1 MLVAMGCYVLN
12 DVFVKLAAQSLP
24 PGQVLAVRGAFATFF
39 VLALARG
46 TRAGWRSAL
55 QPIVGVRCG
64 LEITTALSSVVAL
77 SLAPLATVS
86 TLMMTAPLMIAATAM
101 ALRWEPWHGGR
112 LLATAAGFAGV
123 LLVIQPS
130 ARSEVPAAGLACA
143 LLCAASLAA
152 RDLVTRRIPV
162 TVPSAVIAVATT
174 LAVCLAGLL
183 LGLVERWAPL
193 TRHELGM
200 LAAAA
205 GCAALGNY
213 ALIVASAVGIRDL
226 GRRAAPRSR
235 RRRGPDRRGR
245 CLHHP
250 GGAPSVSEPPG
261 LSPAA
266 RRPPTT
272 DLPQNG
278 SLRGRSP
285 QKTKARSASPINFDS
300 VPGVRHQAVMR
311 PHSAR

>member
-1 MLVAMGCYVLN
+1 MASAQANRRGILLMLVAMGCYVLN

-24 PGQVLAVRGAFATFF
+24 PGQVLAVRGAFATLF

-46 TRAGWRSAL
+46 TRAGWRTAL
-55 QPIVGVRCG
+55 RPIVGVRCG

-101 ALRWEPWHGGR
+101 ALRWESWHGGR

-123 LLVIQPS
+123 LLVIRPS

-152 RDLVTRRIPV
+152 RDLVTRRIPA
-162 TVPSAVIAVATT
+162 TVPSSIIAVATT

-213 ALIVASAVGIRDL
+213 ALIVGCRGVDLSVVTPFRYSLIVWALLLGYAIWGDMPRPEAAVGVIL
-226 GRRAAPRSR
+226 IVAA
-235 RRRGPDRRGR
+235 
-245 CLHHP
+245 
-250 GGAPSVSEPPG
+250 GAFTVW
-261 LSPAA
+261 AA
-266 RRPPTT
+266 RRP
-272 DLPQNG
+272 
-278 SLRGRSP
+278 
-285 QKTKARSASPINFDS
+285 
-300 VPGVRHQAVMR
+300 
-311 PHSAR
+311 

>member
-1 MLVAMGCYVLN
+1 MPSAQANRRGILLMLVAMGCYVLN

-24 PGQVLAVRGAFATFF
+24 PGQVLAVRGAFAALF
-39 VLALARG
+39 VLAIVQG
-46 TRAGWRSAL
+46 TRVDWRTAL
-55 QPIVGVRCG
+55 RPLVGVRCG
-64 LEITTALSSVVAL
+64 LEITTALTSVVAL

-101 ALRWEPWHGGR
+101 VLRWEPWRGGR

-130 ARSEVPAAGLACA
+130 ARPDVPAAGLACA

-152 RDLVTRRIPV
+152 RDLVTRRLPATIP
-162 TVPSAVIAVATT
+162 SSVIAVATT

-193 TRHELGM
+193 TQHELGV

-213 ALIVASAVGIRDL
+213 ALIVACRGVDL
-226 GRRAAPRSR
+226 SVVTPFRYSLIVWALLLGYAIWGDIPRPQAAL
-235 RRRGPDRRGR
+235 GVV
-245 CLHHP
+245 LIVAA
-250 GGAPSVSEPPG
+250 GAFTVWS
-261 LSPAA
+261 A
-266 RRPPTT
+266 RRP
-272 DLPQNG
+272 
-278 SLRGRSP
+278 
-285 QKTKARSASPINFDS
+285 
-300 VPGVRHQAVMR
+300 
-311 PHSAR
+311 

>member
-1 MLVAMGCYVLN
+1 MASAQANRRGIMLMLVAMGCYVLN

-24 PGQVLAVRGAFATFF
+24 PGQVLAVRGAFATLF
-39 VLALARG
+39 VLAIVQG
-46 TRAGWRSAL
+46 TRADWRTAL
-55 QPIVGVRCG
+55 RPLVGVRCG
-64 LEITTALSSVVAL
+64 LEITTALTSVVAL

-101 ALRWEPWHGGR
+101 VLRWEPWRGGR

-130 ARSEVPAAGLACA
+130 ARPDVPAAGLACA

-152 RDLVTRRIPV
+152 RDLVTRRLPATIP
-162 TVPSAVIAVATT
+162 SSVIAVATT

-213 ALIVASAVGIRDL
+213 ALIVACRGVDLSVVTPFRYSLIVWALLLGYAIWGDMPRPEAAAGVILIVAAGAFTIR
-226 GRRAAPRSR
+226 
-235 RRRGPDRRGR
+235 
-245 CLHHP
+245 
-250 GGAPSVSEPPG
+250 
-261 LSPAA
+261 AA
-266 RRPPTT
+266 RRP
-272 DLPQNG
+272 
-278 SLRGRSP
+278 
-285 QKTKARSASPINFDS
+285 
-300 VPGVRHQAVMR
+300 
-311 PHSAR
+311 

>member
-24 PGQVLAVRGAFATFF
+24 PGQVLAVRGAFATLF

-46 TRAGWRSAL
+46 TRAGWRTAL
-55 QPIVGVRCG
+55 RPIVGVRCG

-130 ARSEVPAAGLACA
+130 ARSEIPAVGLACA

-152 RDLVTRRIPV
+152 RDLVTRRIPA
-162 TVPSAVIAVATT
+162 TVPSSIIAVATT
-174 LAVCLAGLL
+174 PAVCLAGLL

-213 ALIVASAVGIRDL
+213 ALIVACRGVDLSVVTPFRYSLIVWALLLGYAIWGDMPRPEAAAGVILIVAAGAFTIR
-226 GRRAAPRSR
+226 
-235 RRRGPDRRGR
+235 
-245 CLHHP
+245 
-250 GGAPSVSEPPG
+250 
-261 LSPAA
+261 AA
-266 RRPPTT
+266 RRP
-272 DLPQNG
+272 
-278 SLRGRSP
+278 
-285 QKTKARSASPINFDS
+285 
-300 VPGVRHQAVMR
+300 
-311 PHSAR
+311 

>member
-1 MLVAMGCYVLN
+1 MASAQANRHGILLMLVAMGCYVLN
-12 DVFVKLAAQSLP
+12 DVFVKLTAQSLP
-24 PGQVLAVRGAFATFF
+24 PGQVLAVRGAFATLF
-39 VLALARG
+39 VLALTRTTRG
-46 TRAGWRSAL
+46 GWRTAL
-55 QPIVGVRCG
+55 RPIFGVRCG

-152 RDLVTRRIPV
+152 RDLVTRRIPA
-162 TVPSAVIAVATT
+162 TVPSSIIAVATT

-213 ALIVASAVGIRDL
+213 ALIVACRGVDLSVVTPFRYSLIVWALLLGYAIWGDMPRPEAAAGVVLIVAAGAFTIR
-226 GRRAAPRSR
+226 
-235 RRRGPDRRGR
+235 
-245 CLHHP
+245 
-250 GGAPSVSEPPG
+250 
-261 LSPAA
+261 AA
-266 RRPPTT
+266 RRP
-272 DLPQNG
+272 
-278 SLRGRSP
+278 
-285 QKTKARSASPINFDS
+285 
-300 VPGVRHQAVMR
+300 
-311 PHSAR
+311 

>member
-1 MLVAMGCYVLN
+1 MASAQANRRGILLMLVAMGCYVLN

-24 PGQVLAVRGAFATFF
+24 PGQVLAVRGAFATLF
-39 VLALARG
+39 VLALARR
-46 TRAGWRSAL
+46 TRAGWRTAL
-55 QPIVGVRCG
+55 RPIVGGRCG

-130 ARSEVPAAGLACA
+130 ARSEIPAAGLACA

-152 RDLVTRRIPV
+152 RDLVTRRIPAA
-162 TVPSAVIAVATT
+162 VPSSIIAVATT

-200 LAAAA
+200 LAVAA

-213 ALIVASAVGIRDL
+213 ALIVACRAVDL
-226 GRRAAPRSR
+226 SVVTPFRYSLIVWALLLGYAIWGDMPRPEAAAGVVLIVAAGAFTIRAA
-235 RRRGPDRRGR
+235 
-245 CLHHP
+245 
-250 GGAPSVSEPPG
+250 
-261 LSPAA
+261 
-266 RRPPTT
+266 RPP
-272 DLPQNG
+272 
-278 SLRGRSP
+278 
-285 QKTKARSASPINFDS
+285 
-300 VPGVRHQAVMR
+300 
-311 PHSAR
+311 